1 MLDFNHVD
9 TTVKERTSLDRES
22 IRSQLLMRLESLV
35 NRLFPNGRRRGN
47 KYYVGDVHGNKGDSL
62 EIVLEG
68 SKAGLWIDR
77 ATDIGGDLFALIGHR
92 LGLSDATDFPAVLQH
107 AASLAGAPVV
117 TPPHARRKSPPI
129 DELGAETAKWLYH
142 DPDGRLLAVVRRYDP
157 PGQSK
162 EFRVWDVQRRKMRP
176 PDPRPL
182 YNQPGLREARQ
193 VILVEGEKCADSLI
207 GIGVAA
213 TSAMNGAYAPV
224 EKTDWSPLATKEVL
238 IWPDRDKPGWDYAM
252 AAAEAV
258 IAAGAKSCEIL
269 VPPEDATEGWDA
281 ADALADGFDVAQFLE
296 RGPRWNIHHEPPSIA
311 PITHQPCHPPKIT
324 LRPIGNIV
332 AERRSVQWLLPR
344 VIEAN
349 VLAVI
354 AGKRGTFKSFIA
366 LDWLMRIATTGKPA
380 VMLSGEGAGLDRR
393 VDAWMRAYGA
403 NIDIDTL
410 PLLALERAVN
420 LHAKEVMRALV
431 AAIEAANFKPA
442 IICIDTM
449 SKYTAGLDENSN
461 AEVAAF
467 LTDLGA
473 HLRDRY
479 QATVLLVA
487 HTGHGE
493 GKRPRGAYA
502 LMANPDSEFIVERQD
517 GAMMVAISRER
528 YKDAPSLAP
537 LAYTLEPVDLG
548 RLDELG
554 DPVNSLILRPA
565 EQAAPRVRA
574 KGANQVKALVALK
587 EWSRANADAI
597 HITSPDISALLK
609 AQGIARTRRPDALNF
624 LVNSR
629 ILTAAIGGFTVHRD
643 ML

>member
-1 MLDFNHVD
+1 
-9 TTVKERTSLDRES
+9 
-22 IRSQLLMRLESLV
+22 MRLESV
-35 NRLFPNGRRRGN
+35 VTTLFPDGKRRGD

-68 SKAGLWIDR
+68 GKAGLWIDR

-107 AASLAGAPVV
+107 AASLVGAAIV
-117 TPPHARRKSPPI
+117 TPPHARHKSPPI
-129 DELGAETAKWLYH
+129 DELGAETAKWLYN

-162 EFRVWDVQRRKMRP
+162 TFRVWDVQRRKMRP

-207 GIGVAA
+207 GIGVTA
-213 TSAMNGAYAPV
+213 TSAMNGAHAPV
-224 EKTDWSPLATKEVL
+224 ERTDWSPLATKEVL

-252 AAAEAV
+252 AAAQAA

-269 VPPEDATEGWDA
+269 IPPENAPEGWDA
-281 ADALADGFDVAQFLE
+281 ADALAEGFDVAQFLE
-296 RGPRWNIHHEPPSIA
+296 GGPRWTIHHEPPAVA
-311 PITHQPCHPPKIT
+311 PITHRFCRSPKLT
-324 LRPIGNIV
+324 LRPIGDIV
-332 AERRSVQWLLPR
+332 AERRSVQWLIPR
-344 VIEAN
+344 IIEAN

-393 VDAWMRAYGA
+393 VDAWIRTYGA
-403 NIDIDTL
+403 SIDIDTL

-420 LHAKEVMRALV
+420 LNANEVMQDLV
-431 AAIEAANFKPA
+431 FAIDTANIKPA

-449 SKYTAGLDENSN
+449 SKYTAGLDENNN
-461 AEVAAF
+461 ADVAAF

-479 QATVLLVA
+479 QSTVLLVA

-493 GKRPRGAYA
+493 GKRPRGAYV
-502 LMANPDSEFIVERQD
+502 LMANPDSEFIVQRQD

-537 LAYTLEPVDLG
+537 LAYTLEQVDLR

-565 EQAAPRVRA
+565 EPAVPRVRTR
-574 KGANQVKALVALK
+574 GANQVKALVALR
-587 EWSRANADAI
+587 EWSRANAGAI
-597 HITSPDISALLK
+597 HITSPDIRALLK
-609 AQGIARTRRPDALNF
+609 TQGIARSRRPDALNF